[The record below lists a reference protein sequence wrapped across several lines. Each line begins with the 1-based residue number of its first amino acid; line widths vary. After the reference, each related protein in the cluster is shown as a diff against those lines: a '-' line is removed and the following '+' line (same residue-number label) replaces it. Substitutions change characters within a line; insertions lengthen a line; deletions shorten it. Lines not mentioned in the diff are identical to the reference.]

1 MSSLTHKGFAARIE
15 FDADDGLL
23 VGRVAGIN
31 DIVGFHGVK
40 IALLL
45 GDEVLTYLRDDK
57 PKIPWPA
64 HWDLP
69 GGGREGNETPTACV
83 IREIAEEFEFD
94 LDASQIIYTQTHAA
108 IHDGAAPSIFMVGN
122 VTSNQIKSIQ
132 FGSEG
137 QRWEMMNTTTF
148 VNHARAVESL
158 KNRLRDYLQAVPNLS
173 PAWRKL

>member
-1 MSSLTHKGFAARIE
+1 MSSLTHKGYAARIE
-15 FDADDGLL
+15 LDADDGLL

-57 PKIPWPA
+57 PTIPWPA

-69 GGGREGNETPTACV
+69 GGGREGNETPNTCA
-83 IREIAEEFEFD
+83 IREIAEEFEFH
-94 LDASQIIYTQTHAA
+94 LDPSQIIYTRSYPSAQENSAQ
-108 IHDGAAPSIFMVGN
+108 SIFMVGN
-122 VTSNQIKSIQ
+122 VTAVQIKSIK

-137 QRWEMMNTTTF
+137 QRWKMMKVKDF
-148 VNHARAVESL
+148 LGHPRAVESL
-158 KNRLRDYLQAVPNLS
+158 KMRLRDYLL
-173 PAWRKL
+173 K